1 MCWFS
6 ESNSHV
12 YVHQCPDLVLNHE
25 ILFFK
30 NIHELVLYLK
40 SFVLYGRE
48 TCWNLSKCLI
58 LYWIKSKY
66 LIVYSNPHI
75 KNTLRS
81 LIKLQNAN
89 GIYYFK
95 QNKTEKKRKSSN

>member
-1 MCWFS
+1 MLVMFKIMYIYLRMRDGKMCWFS

-48 TCWNLSKCLI
+48 TC
-58 LYWIKSKY
+58 
-66 LIVYSNPHI
+66 
-75 KNTLRS
+75 
-81 LIKLQNAN
+81 
-89 GIYYFK
+89 
-95 QNKTEKKRKSSN
+95 